1 MDVARSWLKGI
12 QPDVSKNL
20 PPVVTGDQAVQELI
34 LGQEARER
42 VGRITG
48 VDVYRQT
55 DKLTKPDIFR
65 KQLELAEKLANM
77 TPDQVHQQINET
89 ASQRVRNIMDD
100 SSRHH

>member
-1 MDVARSWLKGI
+1 MDVARSWLKGG
-12 QPDVSKNL
+12 QAEVSKDL
-20 PPVVTGDQAVQELI
+20 PQGLTGHQAAQELI

-42 VGRITG
+42 VGGITG
-48 VDVYRQT
+48 ADAYDQT

-65 KQLELAEKLANM
+65 KQSELAEKLANM
-77 TPDQVHQQINET
+77 TLDQVHQQINEA